1 MEEDLLELYTGIKV
15 WIRRPTRAD
24 EVPKKVKEV
33 KKERVPHRQEGGERP
48 VVVAIEELVDA
59 GSAIGA
65 NVEERKEGVEEGKE
79 S

>member
-1 MEEDLLELYTGIKV
+1 MEEDLLEFCTGIKV
-15 WIRRPTRAD
+15 WVRRPTRAD
-24 EVPKKVKEV
+24 EVPEKVKEV

-59 GSAIGA
+59 GRSQ
-65 NVEERKEGVEEGKE
+65 RRRTEGR